1 MPDSVVTYW
10 VGQDEKKPQ
19 HNRENVHY
27 QFLTTIITLA

>member
-10 VGQDEKKPQ
+10 VRQDEKKTK

-27 QFLTTIITLA
+27 QFLTIIITLA